1 MPMCMGIIVRMLYI
15 VYDIYSILCTLYIY
29 IALQAGRAANC
40 PALPPTC
47 TFGTAEV
54 AGVCDVGTADNELD
68 APFQLRVTCVTQASG
83 DMATVVPKVLSRKG
97 R

>member
-1 MPMCMGIIVRMLYI
+1 MYI
-15 VYDIYSILCTLYIY
+15 V
-29 IALQAGRAANC
+29 LQAGRAANC

-47 TFGTAEV
+47 TFGTTEV

-83 DMATVVPKVLSRKG
+83 DMATVVPKVCPLESVADM
-97 R
+97 